1 MKNPEKSKG
10 VRKIMANLKRT
21 NTGNGRPD
29 PVISTEILEA
39 FSTDP
44 GRARTGL
51 EHTNDILAYFGFSD
65 GEERSDRFHVDYW
78 ESEPGKVGVQFLR
91 ITGDHIDRS
100 FPEMFSI
107 DSPEGVAEAV
117 AKWNR

>member
-1 MKNPEKSKG
+1 MSEKHDGAPNVERRETKDEERRA
-10 VRKIMANLKRT
+10 VAQAIQRKIGGKVDEGKNFRGDL
-21 NTGNGRPD
+21 NIW
-29 PVISTEILEA
+29 VEIKYE
-39 FSTDP
+39 P
-44 GRARTGL
+44 G
-51 EHTNDILAYFGFSD
+51 SD

-117 AKWNR
+117 AKDRK